1 MRLVWLLSGLLLL
14 AGCSKPAPDVPE
26 PKPELKLTGRVMDRA
41 GIIDPRA
48 KERIAKRLAMAEKLY
63 GPQMVV
69 VTVPTLKGKA
79 IADYSI
85 DLARALQVGDAK
97 RNDGLLLL
105 VAPTERKLRIEVGI
119 GLEGSFSDIF
129 AGKIIRETITPAFKK
144 GDFTGGIEAGVD
156 RMIRR
161 MKEVPTL
168 PANDNLQSLDPEK
181 VA

>member
-1 MRLVWLLSGLLLL
+1 MPS
-14 AGCSKPAPDVPE
+14 A
-26 PKPELKLTGRVMDRA
+26 
-41 GIIDPRA
+41 
-48 KERIAKRLAMAEKLY
+48 
-63 GPQMVV
+63 
-69 VTVPTLKGKA
+69 
-79 IADYSI
+79 
-85 DLARALQVGDAK
+85 
-97 RNDGLLLL
+97 NDGLLLL